1 MIAQGL
7 TSVSGLTVPAHDNLC
22 TGMDKRRGQVFLIEK
37 QNQIKPNPVNV
48 YVTVTKKSFQCLI
61 IERQRNGK
69 MR

>member
-37 QNQIKPNPVNV
+37 
-48 YVTVTKKSFQCLI
+48 
-61 IERQRNGK
+61 
-69 MR
+69 